1 MDSKYLILTT
11 VLKTLEVYLAESGEQ
26 IANMYY
32 WIHISLIFR
41 KLEKKCSAILTQLYN
56 GKEYLIIGDKVGD
69 VIAFDLP
76 SLQKKTYL
84 LGHCATVITDLV
96 SFGNYLAS
104 SDRDEKVFINHFPQT
119 FNIQSIC
126 VGHKQYV
133 SCIANV
139 AGSLIS
145 GSADGTLRK
154 WDIESG
160 VCTQIWYLDELLVNL
175 WFYEISYKKIESEE
189 EVLLIPSQIL
199 PLQNTQFAVIVEE

>member
-1 MDSKYLILTT
+1 MGVFSIDSKYLILTT
-11 VLKTLEVYLAESGEQ
+11 VLKTLEVYLVESGEQ
-26 IANMYY
+26 IANMFDLAFV
-32 WIHISLIFR
+32 SLVSR
-41 KLEKKCSAILTQLYN
+41 KLEKKCSALLTQLHN

-76 SLQKKTYL
+76 ALQKKTYL
-84 LGHCATVITDLV
+84 LGHCSTVITDLV
-96 SFGNYLAS
+96 SFGNFLAS

-160 VCTQIWYLDELLVNL
+160 ACLQTWYLDELLV
-175 WFYEISYKKIESEE
+175 
-189 EVLLIPSQIL
+189 LL
-199 PLQNTQFAVIVEE
+199 

>member
-1 MDSKYLILTT
+1 M
-11 VLKTLEVYLAESGEQ
+11 
-26 IANMYY
+26 
-32 WIHISLIFR
+32 
-41 KLEKKCSAILTQLYN
+41 EKKCSAILTQLYN

-175 WFYEISYKKIESEE
+175 
-189 EVLLIPSQIL
+189 
-199 PLQNTQFAVIVEE
+199 